1 MSSFER
7 LDLARA
13 CSASIGLFRNRLQ
26 SCRFGSSLTV
36 LAVAIAANPAYAQ
49 NTQAPPTTDAVV
61 EGQVQATNAPV
72 VAGRSTDTNPE
83 ASNEIIVTAQFRA
96 QSLQETPLAITAMS
110 SEMLEARS
118 FTSVTEVGQSA
129 PSVTLR
135 MGSSGY
141 GKSTQAYI
149 RGIGQTD
156 YNFALEPAVGFYV
169 DDVYHASLFGSTF
182 DLLDLERVEIL
193 RGPQGTLFGKNS
205 IGGAVR
211 LISKKP
217 ANYFEAS
224 VEGTYGSFDR
234 IDLRGMINL
243 PLIDDVLALRISGAS
258 KQREGYVDRVDFA
271 CAFPELAGNLQ
282 PTVTPTSSDDCK
294 VGTLGGENVRAAR
307 AALRWTPSPDID
319 INLTA
324 ELMRDDSE
332 GAADSLIFVNAAA
345 PSLAAFNETRLIPAF
360 GIPFDGRFVTDPYVS
375 YATFSNQFTGR
386 SVPPSNTLDSDSFS
400 ADIAWDVTDNIQIKS
415 ITAYQ
420 EFSGRFTQNA
430 NNAPLPVQLAD
441 NQVFFEQ
448 FTQEIRILGEIGDFL
463 EWTAGGFYFDSESG
477 IGGSVA
483 LSVSGLNFDQN
494 DRIETSNKSAFVHGV
509 FHLTDRLN
517 ATAGVRYSE
526 DEKTYTFDRTNQPA
540 GTPFFPG
547 GPFTAPTSKYDRF
560 DYKAGLDYELTDD
573 IMAYAQF
580 STGFKGGGVNPRPLR
595 PELAVT
601 FGPETVD
608 AYEIGLKSQF
618 FDRMVTLNLAA
629 YHSDYSNL
637 QLSAN
642 GVDNLGRPSIIIA
655 NVGSAD
661 IRGIEAELLIE
672 PVQNLLLDASGS
684 HIDFEIKDL
693 GPAAGVAGGPTLD
706 SLPAGTPKWKLS
718 GGIQYTAD
726 LGTAGSITPRFDVY
740 YQSRVFNEWTNNPL
754 AAQEGYAV
762 ANGRIT
768 YTSPDE
774 DWSAALAVTNIFD
787 KFYYVNKF
795 IQTGGYIFTGQPS
808 RPREWSVNIRKSF

>member
-1 MSSFER
+1 MFSRDDRLSSP
-7 LDLARA
+7 DSVLAG
-13 CSASIGLFRNRLQ
+13 ASNGLFSRALLG
-26 SCRFGSSLTV
+26 CSLSA
-36 LAVAIAANPAYAQ
+36 LAIGAFAAPAQAQ
-49 NTQAPPTTDAVV
+49 NTQAPPTTGAVI
-61 EGQVQATNAPV
+61 EGQQQAANAPV
-72 VAGRSTDTNPE
+72 AGTDDASRS
-83 ASNEIIVTAQFRA
+83 EIIVTAQFRA
-96 QSLQETPLAITAMS
+96 QALQDTPLAITAMS

-217 ANYFEAS
+217 SSNFEAS

-234 IDLRGMINL
+234 LDLRGMINL
-243 PLIDDVLALRISGAS
+243 PLVDDVLALRISGAS
-258 KQREGYVDRVDFA
+258 KQRDGYVDRVDFA
-271 CAFPELAGNLQ
+271 CAFPSLAGNLQ
-282 PTVTPTSSDDCK
+282 PTITPGSNGDCR

-307 AALRWTPSPDID
+307 AAVRFTPSPFVD
-319 INLTA
+319 INLSA

-332 GAADSLIFVNAAA
+332 GAADSLILVNAAA
-345 PSLAAFNETRLIPAF
+345 PALAAYNQNRLIPTF
-360 GIPFDGRFVTDPYVS
+360 GVPLDSRFVTDPYVS
-375 YATFSNQFTGR
+375 YANYSNQFSGR
-386 SVPPSNTLDSDSFS
+386 TVPSSNTLDSDSFS
-400 ADIAWDVTDNIQIKS
+400 GDITIDLTENIQLKS

-430 NNAPLPVQLAD
+430 NNSPLPVHLAD

-448 FTQEIRILGEIGDFL
+448 FTQEIRIIGEVGDFL
-463 EWTAGGFYFDSESG
+463 EWTAGGFYFDSTSG
-477 IGGSVA
+477 IGGSVS
-483 LSVSGLNFDQN
+483 LSANNLNFDQN
-494 DRIETSNKSAFVHGV
+494 DRIEASNKSAFVHGV

-517 ATAGVRYSE
+517 ATAGIRYSE
-526 DEKTYTFDRTNQPA
+526 DKKTYTFDRTNQPA

-547 GPFTAPTSKYDRF
+547 GAFTAPVSKYDRV
-560 DYKAGLDYELTDD
+560 DYKIGVDYELTDD
-573 IMAYAQF
+573 VMAYAQF

-608 AYEIGLKSQF
+608 AYEIGVKSQF

-642 GVDNLGRPSIIIA
+642 GVDNAGLPSIIIA

-661 IRGIEAELLIE
+661 IRGVEAELLIE
-672 PVQNLLLDASGS
+672 PIDDLLIDASGS
-684 HIDFEIKDL
+684 HIHFEIKDL
-693 GPAAGVAGGPTLD
+693 GPAAGVAGGPTLE
-706 SLPAGTPKWKLS
+706 SLPAGTPKWKFS
-718 GGIQYTAD
+718 GGIQYTAYLD
-726 LGTAGSITPRFDVY
+726 GAGSITPRFDVY

-754 AAQEGYAV
+754 AAQQGYAV

-787 KFYYVNKF
+787 EFYYVNKF
-795 IQTGGYIFTGQPS
+795 IQTGAYIFTGQPS
-808 RPREWSVNIRKSF
+808 RPREWSVNFRKSF

>member
-1 MSSFER
+1 MTSFEKAG
-7 LDLARA
+7 LAHVRA
-13 CSASIGLFRNRLQ
+13 TKTRRNSRQWRRWTPSLSAMAL
-26 SCRFGSSLTV
+26 
-36 LAVAIAANPAYAQ
+36 AIAANPALAQ
-49 NTQAPPTTDAVV
+49 GAQVPPADDAEVLSVNNPVSAGTPV
-61 EGQVQATNAPV
+61 EADGN
-72 VAGRSTDTNPE
+72 

-96 QSLQETPLAITAMS
+96 QSLQDAPLAITAMS

-149 RGIGQTD
+149 RGIGQSD

-217 ANYFEAS
+217 SNRFEGS

-234 IDLRGMINL
+234 IDLRGMINI
-243 PLIDDVLALRISGAS
+243 PLVDDVLALRISGAS
-258 KQREGYVDRVDFA
+258 KERKGYVDRLDFA
-271 CAFPELAGNLQ
+271 CAFPGLAGNLT
-282 PTVTPTSSDDCK
+282 PTVTATSSDDCR

-307 AALRWTPSPDID
+307 AALRWTPAPSID

-332 GAADSLIFVNAAA
+332 GAADSLIFVNPAA
-345 PSLAAFNETRLIPAF
+345 PALAAFNQNRLVPTF
-360 GIPFDGRFVTDPYVS
+360 GISFDDRFITDPYVS
-375 YATFSNQFTGR
+375 FSSFDNQFTGR
-386 SVPPSNTLDSDSFS
+386 SVPSSNTLDSDSFS
-400 ADIAWDVTDNIQIKS
+400 ADITVEVTEGIQVKS
-415 ITAYQ
+415 ITAHQ
-420 EFSGRFTQNA
+420 EFRGRFTQNA
-430 NNAPLPVQLAD
+430 NNSPLPVQLAD

-448 FTQEIRILGEIGDFL
+448 FTQEIRILGEVGDFL
-463 EWTAGGFYFDSESG
+463 EWTAGGFYFDSTSG

-517 ATAGVRYSE
+517 ATGGIRYSE
-526 DEKTYTFDRTNQPA
+526 DKKTYTFDRINQPA
-540 GTPFFPG
+540 GTPFFAG

-560 DYKAGLDYELTDD
+560 DYKLGVDYSVTDD
-573 IMAYAQF
+573 IMIYGQF

-618 FDRMVTLNLAA
+618 LNRSVTLNLAA

-642 GVDNLGRPSIIIA
+642 GVDTLGRPSIIIA

-672 PVQNLLLDASGS
+672 PFDNLVIDASGS

-693 GPAAGVAGGPTLD
+693 GSAAGVAGGPTLD
-706 SLPAGTPKWKLS
+706 SLPAGTPQWKAS
-718 GGIQYTAD
+718 GGIQYTAG
-726 LGTAGSITPRFDVY
+726 LGAAGSITPRFDVY

-762 ANGRIT
+762 ANARIT

-787 KFYYVNKF
+787 EFYHVNKF
-795 IQTGGYIFTGQPS
+795 IQAGGYIFTGQPS
-808 RPREWSVNIRKSF
+808 RPREWSVNFRKSF